1 MLKWVDLLELMG
13 YLTALFSV
21 SVSYASRLQEENYSD
36 FLRQNEGLRNTL
48 LSPFFSK
55 IVMVLIAGYFV
66 YFLLGILKK
75 EVGERKIG
83 FGIIYIFF
91 LGSLIELFLWNLQ
104 SISFVGAPMLLVGLI
119 IIFCVEISKTYSNE

>member
-21 SVSYASRLQEENYSD
+21 SVSYASRLQEEHYSD

-55 IVMVLIAGYFV
+55 IVMILIAGCFV
-66 YFLLGILKK
+66 YYLLGILKK
-75 EVGERKIG
+75 EEGEIKIG
-83 FGIIYIFF
+83 FGLIYVFF

-119 IIFCVEISKTYSNE
+119 IIFYVELSKAYGNE